1 MVSKVEITLFIIFI
15 FTLWVASVN
24 DIKGLKAHKVK
35 KDTYQAKVALIDA
48 NLREVNS
55 TNLVNEYKSKRV
67 ALIGDTWYF
76 EEFFLKNQEIK
87 ELKSHFARKKKNI
100 FILDGNISVIRR
112 DNSYIRAK
120 KVTYSSLS
128 RILRTKGAFF
138 GKKGE
143 SYVRG
148 VNLFYDL
155 NSKLLKAQRV
165 FAHYKMEDR
174 AF

>member
-15 FTLWVASVN
+15 FTLWVASVS
-24 DIKGLKAHKVK
+24 DIKELKAHKVK
-35 KDTYQAKVALIDA
+35 RDTYQAKVALIDA
-48 NLREVNS
+48 KLREVNS
-55 TNLVNEYKSKRV
+55 TNLVNEYKSRRV

-87 ELKSHFARKKKNI
+87 ELKSRFARKRKNI
-100 FILDGNISVIRR
+100 FVLDGGITLIKR

-120 KVTYSSLS
+120 KVIYNSLS
-128 RILRTKGAFF
+128 RILKTKGAFF
-138 GKKGE
+138 GKKEE
-143 SYVRG
+143 SYARG

-155 NSKLLKAQRV
+155 NSKLLKAQKV